1 MAFTLNPSFPRSG
14 TVARF
19 AHDTSGRQVS
29 HGGVRRLR
37 APYPGVGGVGTI
49 NTFLADYAGAQYR
62 VTQIR
67 KEHSTHY
74 VVELIGKYGNRSK
87 IAKGEPHRH
96 EIIRNL
102 KHAIK
107 YGRVHI

>member
-1 MAFTLNPSFPRSG
+1 MALTLNPSFPRSDIARFSYDASGKSALHG
-14 TVARF
+14 TV
-19 AHDTSGRQVS
+19 RQ
-29 HGGVRRLR
+29 LR
-37 APYPGVGGVGTI
+37 EPTPGVGGVGEI
-49 NTFLADYAGAQYR
+49 RTFLVGYAGAPYR

-74 VVELIGKYGNRSK
+74 LVELIGMYGHRSK
-87 IAKGEPHRH
+87 IAKGDPRRFD
-96 EIIRNL
+96 IIHNL

>member
-1 MAFTLNPSFPRSG
+1 MTFTLNPSFHRSG

-19 AHDTSGRQVS
+19 VYDTAGRQVS

-49 NTFLADYAGAQYR
+49 NTYLASYEGEQYR
-62 VTQIR
+62 VTQVK

-74 VVELIGKYGNRSK
+74 LVELIGQYGHRSK

>member
-1 MAFTLNPSFPRSG
+1 MTRTLNRSFPRGG
-14 TVARF
+14 TVVKFSYDGTGKNA
-19 AHDTSGRQVS
+19 AHGTVRQ
-29 HGGVRRLR
+29 LR
-37 APYPGVGGVGTI
+37 EPAPGVGGVGTI
-49 NTFLADYAGAQYR
+49 NTYLAGYEGEQYR
-62 VTQIR
+62 VTQVR

-74 VVELIGKYGNRSK
+74 LVELIRQYGHRSK
-87 IAKGEPHRH
+87 IAKGEPQRH